1 MRLYTT
7 PYCQPCQQLKAIL
20 DDLGVRYT
28 IIDVA
33 CDPAAQRYLTD
44 LGVSGLPVLEDE
56 SGRLFRGNPANRRD
70 VMMWLR
76 TG

>member
-1 MRLYTT
+1 MKLYTQ
-7 PYCQPCQQLKAIL
+7 PMCLPCQELKAIL
-20 DDLGVRYT
+20 DELNARYT

-33 CDPAAQRYLTD
+33 CNPKAQRYLTD

-76 TG
+76 TR